1 MLPFFWNLFRRTR
14 LKIFARIY
22 HKVCLYYIKI
32 FLFFLKKV
40 LTRIRNRCIIKL
52 QNKLCDDR
60 GDGMREILFRGKRI
74 DTGKWVYGAYLAHDY
89 GGHTIFNQNLGD
101 GSLQGFEVIPETI
114 GQYTG
119 LDDKNSVKIFEGD
132 IVSNGQLVI
141 YSTGQ
146 KRQFDNIGVIRYDTE
161 NGCLVINNDDGRT
174 KRLTVKVIKN
184 DHVQVIGNIHE

>member
-1 MLPFFWNLFRRTR
+1 
-14 LKIFARIY
+14 
-22 HKVCLYYIKI
+22 
-32 FLFFLKKV
+32 
-40 LTRIRNRCIIKL
+40 
-52 QNKLCDDR
+52 
-60 GDGMREILFRGKRI
+60 MREILFRGKRI
-74 DTGKWVYGAYLAHDY
+74 DTGKWVYGYYKYSKILYEHIIVDDDDCVSY
-89 GGHTIFNQNLGD
+89 T
-101 GSLQGFEVIPETI
+101 VIPETI
-114 GQYTG
+114 SQYTG